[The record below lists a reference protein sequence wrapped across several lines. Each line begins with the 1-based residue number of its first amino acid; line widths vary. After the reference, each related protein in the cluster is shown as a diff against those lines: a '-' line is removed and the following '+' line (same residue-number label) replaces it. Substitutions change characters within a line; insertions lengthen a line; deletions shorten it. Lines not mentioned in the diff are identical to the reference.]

1 MQEKIYILYHF
12 FLDIQDKVAYIII
25 VEALFR
31 HSTLGEESVTMRE
44 VVPKISEYILK
55 GISVFSLRLLSF
67 HRLRTALLDS

>member
-12 FLDIQDKVAYIII
+12 FLDIQPEVVYTITEKAS
-25 VEALFR
+25 FR

-44 VVPKISEYILK
+44 VAPKLSEYIFK
-55 GISVFSLRLLSF
+55 GISVSSLRLLSF